1 MKIFFLLGSQSTG
14 SKSTHASTALLPYWV
29 LVLRVIAK
37 CSTKLKPLQIN
48 YLIKGGSVSE
58 QDS

>member
-1 MKIFFLLGSQSTG
+1 MLP
-14 SKSTHASTALLPYWV
+14 TANFSDIGL
-29 LVLRVIAK
+29 LVLIIRVIAE

-58 QDS
+58 LDS